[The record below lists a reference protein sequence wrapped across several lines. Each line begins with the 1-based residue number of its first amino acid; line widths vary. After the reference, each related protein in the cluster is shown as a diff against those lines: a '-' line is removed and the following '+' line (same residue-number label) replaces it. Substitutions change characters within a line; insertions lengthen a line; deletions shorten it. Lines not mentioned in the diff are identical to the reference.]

1 MPTTDNDQHR
11 EAIRR
16 TLVQRAG
23 DAPDTS
29 AVAEALLSTWR
40 QIATRLAPVIGA
52 RGVDAIFR
60 RSLHLTSNVFPWLA
74 TAGEQADSTAPLIR
88 FRACLEASEP
98 AAAAEASYALLV
110 TFTELLATL
119 IGESLTDRLL
129 SPVWTPQPTVSD
141 SDQETT
147 P

>member
-1 MPTTDNDQHR
+1 VTTTDNDQRR

-16 TLVQRAG
+16 TLAQRAG
-23 DAPDTS
+23 DTPDTS
-29 AVAEALLSTWR
+29 AVAEALLSTWH
-40 QIATRLAPVIGA
+40 QMATRLAPVIGT
-52 RGVDAIFR
+52 RGVDAILR
-60 RSLHLTSNVFPWLA
+60 RSLHLTSNSFPWLA
-74 TAGEQADSTAPLIR
+74 TAEEHADSTAPLIS
-88 FRACLEASEP
+88 FRACLDASEP

-129 SPVWTPQPTVSD
+129 GPVLAPPPTM
-141 SDQETT
+141 SDQEIS